1 MEIFRHRSREAL
13 RPTQP
18 PVQWVLGLSPEL
30 KRSRRG
36 ADHPFHPTS
45 KSQRK
50 SRPIPAIPLWTFMF
64 CSGRHF
70 RTSTALLLADPSGR
84 AFQGLDLQPLACWNC
99 GFESRRGCGCLS
111 RVLCVGRYK
120 FLRRADHPSR
130 GVLLDVVCLS
140 VIVKPRQWGS
150 PGPLGS
156 CCDIIIQ
163 YSVWRQ
169 VQSLL
174 QNDSST

>member
-18 PVQWVLGLSPEL
+18 PIQWVLGLSPEL
-30 KRSRRG
+30 KRPRRG
-36 ADHPFHPTS
+36 ADHPFHQKS
-45 KSQRK
+45 KLLRK
-50 SRPIPAIPLWTFMF
+50 SPPIPAIPLWTFLF

-70 RTSTALLLADPSGR
+70 RTSTALLLVGPSGR
-84 AFQGLDLQPLACWNC
+84 RGPKRGSAAAR
-99 GFESRRGCGCLS
+99 FESRRGCGCMS

-140 VIVKPRQWGS
+140 VIVKPRQ
-150 PGPLGS
+150 
-156 CCDIIIQ
+156 
-163 YSVWRQ
+163 
-169 VQSLL
+169 
-174 QNDSST
+174 